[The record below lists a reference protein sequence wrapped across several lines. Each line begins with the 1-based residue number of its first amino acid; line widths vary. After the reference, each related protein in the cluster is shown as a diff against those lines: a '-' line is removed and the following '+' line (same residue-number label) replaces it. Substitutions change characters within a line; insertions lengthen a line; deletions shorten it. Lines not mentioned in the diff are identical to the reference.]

1 MELLFVCIKIF
12 FARILDVTIATFRQ
26 NILLKGRCVLGAIL
40 AFAEIMIWFLVA
52 REALTIPIQSL
63 WIPISYSL
71 GFATGTLIGSLL
83 SKHFIKGEVGAQII
97 IDEEKKDLVNSLK
110 MRGYPINILH
120 LESGFNSVPKLMIF
134 IEVSTKNLKRLETLI
149 QKNDPDA
156 FIVIS
161 DTKKVLK
168 GTIK

>member
-12 FARILDVTIATFRQ
+12 CARILDVTIATFRQ
-26 NILLKGRCVLGAIL
+26 NILLKGRCVLGSVL
-40 AFAEIMIWFLVA
+40 AFAEIMIWFLIA

-83 SKHFIKGEVGAQII
+83 SKHFIKGEVGVQII

-134 IEVSTKNLKRLETLI
+134 IEVSTKNLKKLESLI
-149 QKNDPDA
+149 GKNDPDA

-168 GTIK
+168 GTIR

>member
-52 REALTIPIQSL
+52 REALTIPIQSV

-83 SKHFIKGEVGAQII
+83 SKHFIKGEVGVQII
-97 IDEEKKDLVNSLK
+97 IDEEKKDLINSLK

-134 IEVSTKNLKRLETLI
+134 IEVSTKNLKKLESLI
-149 QKNDPDA
+149 QQNDPDA

-161 DTKKVLK
+161 DTKKVMK

>member
-26 NILLKGRCVLGAIL
+26 NILLKGKCVIGSLL

-83 SKHFIKGEVGAQII
+83 SKHFIRGEVGVQII

-110 MRGYPINILH
+110 MRGYSINLLH
-120 LESGFNSVPKLMIF
+120 LESGFNSVPKIMIF
-134 IEVSTKNLKRLETLI
+134 IEVSTKQLKKLEALI
-149 QKNDPDA
+149 QKNAPDA

-168 GTIK
+168 GIIK

>member
-1 MELLFVCIKIF
+1 MELLFVCVKIF

-26 NILLKGRCVLGAIL
+26 NILLKGRCILGSVL

-83 SKHFIKGEVGAQII
+83 SKHFIRGEVGVQII

-134 IEVSTKNLKRLETLI
+134 IEVSTKNLKKLETLI
-149 QKNDPDA
+149 QQNDPDA

-168 GTIK
+168 GTIR